1 MPKVTIKE
9 VKHSENFVRPK
20 TQGGLTVLDG
30 FKFGFGM
37 FVAFLAGFLILC
49 TLSYV
54 FWKFAELL

>member
-9 VKHSENFVRPK
+9 VKHSENFVKPMPK
-20 TQGGLTVLDG
+20 NGFTVLDG
-30 FKFGFGM
+30 FKFGFGI
-37 FVAFLAGFLILC
+37 FLAFLTGFLILC